1 MIATLRGTISYIDT
15 DRVVLEC
22 HGVGYGV
29 RITGNDLGVVQK
41 GREVLLHV
49 YEHIKEDAHELYGF
63 LSPDTKEL
71 LVQLLTVKNVG
82 PKGAMALLDI
92 DTVPAVRQA
101 IADGDVKKLQTAKGV
116 GKRAAEQVVVE
127 LRDKVG
133 LVAGDQAE
141 GLVGRRGVNK
151 SDDALLGLLALG
163 FDEADALDALADVDA
178 SLPSEDRIKQALK
191 RR

>member
-1 MIATLRGTISYIDT
+1 MIATLRGTIT
-15 DRVVLEC
+15 NTGADRIVLEC

-29 RITGNDLGVVQK
+29 RITGNDLGVMQK
-41 GREVLLHV
+41 GREVLLHI

-63 LSPDTKEL
+63 LSLDTKEL

-133 LVAGDQAE
+133 LVASDQAE

>member
-1 MIATLRGTISYIDT
+1 MIATLRGTISYIGT

-29 RITGNDLGVVQK
+29 RITGNDLGVMQK

-63 LSPDTKEL
+63 LSLDTKEL

-133 LVAGDQAE
+133 LVASDQAE